1 MNSLKLKPSSNLNI
15 LWERG
20 LTANSGMERNSSEGM
35 KPQLLRS
42 SWQNRWYRETI
53 SCCVTNQTDRR
64 TKLVTKSEIERERE
78 REYIE
83 EEEEVSIEVH
93 AFLQCCWTSSMSYCV
108 SMEDVFPIVTN
119 NRIQLCNEPLR
130 HTEREREKK
139 NEFAK
144 LFLKPTSINTVILAQ
159 WAYII
164 NQGCVFSNWK

>member
-1 MNSLKLKPSSNLNI
+1 LSWRVARGLKADKKAMNSLKLKPSSNLNI

-64 TKLVTKSEIERERE
+64 TKLVTKSEIEKERE
-78 REYIE
+78 SRRSNEL
-83 EEEEVSIEVH
+83 H

-108 SMEDVFPIVTN
+108 SMEDVFPIVTS

-130 HTEREREKK
+130 HREREREEKRIRQIV
-139 NEFAK
+139 
-144 LFLKPTSINTVILAQ
+144 S
-159 WAYII
+159 
-164 NQGCVFSNWK
+164 